1 MKIKT
6 TLAAFI
12 LVLSPVS
19 AFAYSGCQGM
29 EKAADEVTMSC
40 AEGSTFD
47 TATNTCV
54 ADTIG

>member
-12 LVLSPVS
+12 LMLSPAA
-19 AFAYSGCQGM
+19 AFAYSGCTGM
-29 EKAADEVTMSC
+29 EKASEDVTMSC

-47 TATNTCV
+47 ATTNTCV